1 LELFQITFDF
11 SGIFFGFALNLDHQR
26 FQFFSAQFNIVRYHH
41 FEKRVAGFEGL
52 GGRIVTDCAPDM
64 VALGGQV
71 QGHGRSCRCQLQLPV
86 ARSVGAIV
94 QRVYQIADCEV
105 LCPNQKLFFFSLKK
119 TFRDVLPNLLRIMEK
134 LSRESY
140 LKDNGS
146 AYRYS
151 QNYKLQLSVLEDLWK
166 VMTDLDMLQKDFEN
180 ATETVFKYVSDKQP
194 IPLQVKCR

>member
-1 LELFQITFDF
+1 
-11 SGIFFGFALNLDHQR
+11 
-26 FQFFSAQFNIVRYHH
+26 
-41 FEKRVAGFEGL
+41 
-52 GGRIVTDCAPDM
+52 
-64 VALGGQV
+64 
-71 QGHGRSCRCQLQLPV
+71 
-86 ARSVGAIV
+86 
-94 QRVYQIADCEV
+94 
-105 LCPNQKLFFFSLKK
+105 
-119 TFRDVLPNLLRIMEK
+119 MEK

-151 QNYKLQLSVLEDLWK
+151 QNYKLQLSVLEDLWR